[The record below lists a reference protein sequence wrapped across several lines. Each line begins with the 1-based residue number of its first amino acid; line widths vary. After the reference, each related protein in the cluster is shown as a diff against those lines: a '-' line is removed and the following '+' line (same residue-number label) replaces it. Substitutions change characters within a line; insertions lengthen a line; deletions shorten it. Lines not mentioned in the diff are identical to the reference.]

1 MFTLLLTL
9 FTTFSLPP
17 PPSPY
22 QRSVWHYKKADSANI
37 RKAFDLVNWERLF
50 DYEGID
56 TQVMTLSETI
66 LNVFQNYIPNKYIG
80 IDDNDPVWMNETIK
94 SKIKAKNKLYK
105 QYIENGRFEGDFVF
119 IKTMISQI
127 SDFITSTED
136 LYSKN
141 LTKRLNNPLLHAKT
155 YWSIL
160 KTVYNDRKIP
170 IIPLPLI
177 DKFVT
182 DIQTK
187 SNIFDKF
194 FAYQC
199 TPMKNFQ

>member
-1 MFTLLLTL
+1 M
-9 FTTFSLPP
+9 
-17 PPSPY
+17 
-22 QRSVWHYKKADSANI
+22 
-37 RKAFDLVNWERLF
+37 
-50 DYEGID
+50 
-56 TQVMTLSETI
+56 
-66 LNVFQNYIPNKYIG
+66 
-80 IDDNDPVWMNETIK
+80 
-94 SKIKAKNKLYK
+94 
-105 QYIENGRFEGDFVF
+105 F
-119 IKTMISQI
+119 IKTISQI

-141 LTKRLNNPLLHAKT
+141 LTKRLNNPLLHATT

-194 FAYQC
+194 FTYQC
-199 TPMKNFQ
+199 TPMTNFQ